1 MTPTTRYPWQNK
13 GGARYLK
20 KLQILF
26 VGLNFA
32 YLGNM
37 AWAQQSG
44 DFANCSLAN
53 QQLKML
59 NDYMEPDLRI
69 RASQSLVQDIEL
81 LRPHTVN
88 NKTGL
93 PDRLIKLCFDI
104 KRNAFK
110 TTFVKGGPSLF
121 GSFEFLM
128 AAGKYFFYEQEW
140 ADSFDAFEAAVKL
153 RPNLYEPSY
162 LALHALVYTQ
172 YTAEKPMPV
181 TAYNRKVKDFVEK
194 MLKSKDIKPDEKI
207 VVLGFLAGAEEK
219 VSKIYTARTM
229 LQRSINLNPSDLKVR
244 LQLGELEESA
254 GQFRDAQ
261 KVYETALA
269 AKLMD
274 QPTEKKIYAN
284 LLRLYALLGETQKLA
299 QTAQQA
305 LALYPTEPYFK
316 NMAGQRA
323 PATKQKSSP

>member
-1 MTPTTRYPWQNK
+1 LTLFLFYSWQNK

-20 KLQILF
+20 KLQILLG
-26 VGLNFA
+26 GLNFA
-32 YLGNM
+32 CLLNV
-37 AWAQQSG
+37 AFAQQSG

-128 AAGKYFFYEQEW
+128 SAGKYFFYEQEW
-140 ADSFDAFEAAVKL
+140 PVSLDAFEAAAML

-172 YTAEKPMPV
+172 YTAEKPLPV
-181 TAYNRKVKDFVEK
+181 IAFNRKVKVYVEK
-194 MLKSKDIKPDEKI
+194 MLKSRDIKPEQRR
-207 VVLGFLAGAEEK
+207 VVLGFLAEAEQK
-219 VSKIYTARTM
+219 VSKVYTARTM
-229 LQRSINLNPSDLKVR
+229 LQRSINLSPTNLQAR
-244 LQLGELEESA
+244 LQLGELEEGA
-254 GQFRDAQ
+254 GQFREAL
-261 KVYETALA
+261 KVYEAALA
-269 AKLMD
+269 AKLID
-274 QPTEKKIYAN
+274 PPTEKKIYAN

-305 LALYPTEPYFK
+305 VALYPSEAYFK
-316 NMAGQRA
+316 NMAGKRT
-323 PATKQKSSP
+323 PANVKK